1 MLLSIDETSGVP
13 LYRQIADALRRAIQ
27 SGAYAAGTKLPP
39 AREIARALDV
49 NMHTVLKAY
58 GQLGDEG
65 LVSIKRGRG
74 ATVVSAGERGDVA
87 AAVRKAVAAARDRGL
102 TRSQLVSLVEEQW
115 K

>member
-13 LYRQIADALRRAIQ
+13 LYRQIAEALRAGINR
-27 SGAYAAGTKLPP
+27 GDFPAGTRLPP
-39 AREIARALDV
+39 AKEIARALDV

-58 GQLGDEG
+58 SQLGDEG

-74 ATVVSAGERGDVA
+74 ATVMPADDRSDVS
-87 AAVRKAVAAARDRGL
+87 AAVRRAVAAARSRGL
-102 TRSQLVSLVEEQW
+102 SRAQLVSLVEEHW